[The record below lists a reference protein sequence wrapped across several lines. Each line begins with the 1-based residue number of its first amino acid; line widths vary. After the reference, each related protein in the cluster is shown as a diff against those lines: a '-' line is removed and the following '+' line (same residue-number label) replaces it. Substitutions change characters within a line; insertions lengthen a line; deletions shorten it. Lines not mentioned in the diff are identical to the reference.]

1 MISNAKENWNVMMRK
16 RGKCENRNR
25 FFSLVAT
32 FYCIFHSRKINVAY
46 NVHVIHTLI
55 SKDVRI
61 FQNIWFRDNFIFW
74 NVVPRIFSIEIIQV
88 YFPNKNVHHVVI
100 YEWRINN
107 VKPTNRNFLIPS
119 TFNKCYHIARNEQDM
134 KGCVYVYIWCD
145 WLYEVLCPFFSI
157 KKRNDVEMQV
167 LTCVSI
173 AKLKSN
179 ILFIHFGKREKTISP
194 INRQWTFY
202 RMKITKMD
210 FSFRLNEWWVWF
222 NLRFWF
228 VLDLYSRFKL

>member
-1 MISNAKENWNVMMRK
+1 MMRK

-134 KGCVYVYIWCD
+134 KGCVLCMYNIYGAIGYMKYYALSSASKNGTMLKCKCSRVYLSQNLSQIFY
-145 WLYEVLCPFFSI
+145 LFISVKG
-157 KKRNDVEMQV
+157 KKR
-167 LTCVSI
+167 
-173 AKLKSN
+173 
-179 ILFIHFGKREKTISP
+179 FHP
-194 INRQWTFY
+194 
-202 RMKITKMD
+202 
-210 FSFRLNEWWVWF
+210 
-222 NLRFWF
+222 
-228 VLDLYSRFKL
+228 